1 VSVNQTKVHVF
12 VRASARHLFQGVSLL
27 AGVLCLSFI
36 LFQVAPGDPA
46 RVQLGPT
53 ASEERV
59 QALRKELG
67 LDRPLWQQF
76 VVHIRKVASLD
87 LGRSIF
93 DGRSVSQEVKEK
105 FAVTATIGLQAAIL
119 ALLGS
124 YGLNVVAFSSRRF
137 ALFLPI
143 INVGVLMPV
152 FFTTIFGALLIGWL
166 FPSISLSSG
175 GNGAGP
181 FTQLLPSVI
190 ASFYPLAV
198 MTTVLHEKIEE
209 TKRANYYRAAKASGS
224 CGMALFHRT
233 ALRPVLVSWLA
244 VWVNQLSLVFFASLV
259 LEVILSIS
267 GTGNLL
273 LNAVQRRDF
282 PVLEGILLINA
293 CFFIFVTWAS
303 ESTYAL
309 LDPRA

>member
-1 VSVNQTKVHVF
+1 MIRRTVIPPLSKF
-12 VRASARHLFQGVSLL
+12 VARHLLHGLSLL

-59 QALRKELG
+59 QALRKDLG

-76 VVHIRKVASLD
+76 VAHIRKVVSLD
-87 LGRSIF
+87 LGKSIF

-105 FAVTATIGLQAAIL
+105 FAITATIGVQAALL
-119 ALLGS
+119 ALIGS
-124 YGLNVVAFSSRRF
+124 YGLNFLAFFSRRF
-137 ALFLPI
+137 ALFLPVI
-143 INVGVLMPV
+143 KAGVLMPV
-152 FFTTIFGALLIGWL
+152 FFTTIFGALLIGWF

-175 GNGAGP
+175 GSATGP
-181 FTQLLPSVI
+181 FAQLLPSFI
-190 ASFYPLAV
+190 ASLYPLAV

-209 TKRANYYRAAKASGS
+209 AKRTSFFRAAKAAGCS
-224 CGMALFHRT
+224 GMALFHRT
-233 ALRPVLVSWLA
+233 VLRPVLVSWLA

-259 LEVILSIS
+259 LEVILSIP

-273 LNAVQRRDF
+273 LNSIQRRDF
-282 PVLEGILLINA
+282 PVLQGILLINA
-293 CFFIFVTWAS
+293 CFFIIVTWVS
-303 ESTYAL
+303 ESTYAF
-309 LDPRA
+309 LDPRV

>member
-1 VSVNQTKVHVF
+1 MSVNQTKVHVF
-12 VRASARHLFQGVSLL
+12 VCAAARHLFQGASLL

-36 LFQVAPGDPA
+36 LFQIAPGDPA

-53 ASEERV
+53 ASQERV

-67 LDRPLWQQF
+67 LDRPIWQQF
-76 VVHIRKVASLD
+76 FAHVRKVCSLD
-87 LGRSIF
+87 LGKSIF
-93 DGRSVSQEVKEK
+93 DGRSVSQEVKDK
-105 FAVTATIGLQAAIL
+105 FAVTATIGLQAALL

-124 YGLNVVAFSSRRF
+124 YGLNLLAFYSRRF
-137 ALFLPI
+137 ALFLPV
-143 INVGVLMPV
+143 INIGVVMPV

-181 FTQLLPSVI
+181 FSQLLPSVI
-190 ASFYPLAV
+190 ASLYPLAV
-198 MTTVLHEKIEE
+198 MTTVLHEKIKEA
-209 TKRANYYRAAKASGS
+209 KRTNYFRAAQASGS
-224 CGMALFHRT
+224 CGMAMFHRT

-267 GTGNLL
+267 GSGNLL
-273 LNAVQRRDF
+273 LNAIQRRDF
-282 PVLEGILLINA
+282 PVLQGILLINA
-293 CFFIFVTWAS
+293 CFFIVVTWVS
-303 ESTYAL
+303 ESTYVL
-309 LDPRA
+309 LDPRV

>member
-1 VSVNQTKVHVF
+1 MKLNKLNVSVFAGACAK
-12 VRASARHLFQGVSLL
+12 HLVYGLSLL
-27 AGVLCLSFI
+27 FGVLCLSFL

-46 RVQLGPT
+46 RVQLGPS

-76 VVHIRKVASLD
+76 VTHIRNACILD
-87 LGRSIF
+87 FGKSIF
-93 DGRSVSQEVKEK
+93 DGRDVSQEVKQK
-105 FAVTATIGLQAAIL
+105 FAVTATIGLQAGIL

-124 YGLNVVAFSSRRF
+124 YGLNLLAFFSRRF
-137 ALFLPI
+137 SVFLPI
-143 INVGVLMPV
+143 VNIGVLMPV

-166 FPSISLSSG
+166 FPAISLSSG
-175 GNGAGP
+175 GDGAGP
-181 FTQLLPSVI
+181 FTQILPSII

-209 TKRANYYRAAKASGS
+209 SKRANYFRAAQASGS

-273 LNAVQRRDF
+273 LNAIQRRDF
-282 PVLEGILLINA
+282 PVLQGILLINA
-293 CFFIFVTWAS
+293 CFFIFVTWVS
-303 ESTYAL
+303 ESTYVV
-309 LDPRA
+309 LDPRV